1 MSLTQ
6 PLNLKHE
13 IKKFVTK
20 LGAFK
25 VGVADA
31 SKDFEKTLEGC
42 HPRDLMKNSRSVIVS
57 AFNVGLDY
65 YTSIEY
71 EQSIFVRILHLYR
84 DSVNSRVVSF
94 LRKKGYDAM
103 EAPVGFIDENKK
115 IAYLSFK
122 LAAYEAGIGILGR
135 PSILITP
142 EYGPRV
148 NLGVVI
154 TEAPLE
160 PDGQMIDF
168 NPCQHCDVCVK
179 ICPVEAIKA
188 DKPPPTGFD
197 RNKCFQFVSW
207 IENQTKGKVKACG
220 YCYNRCPAGKL
231 VKKTLQIT
239 KWRTLLDITLQQR
252 KRLIQKFKE
261 TT

>member
-6 PLNLKHE
+6 PLSLKHE
-13 IKKFVTK
+13 IKEFVTK
-20 LGAFK
+20 QGAFR
-25 VGVADA
+25 VGVADT
-31 SKDFEKTLEGC
+31 SKGFDKTVEGC
-42 HPRDLMKNSRSVIVS
+42 HPQDLMKSSRSVIVS

-65 YTSIEY
+65 YTSIKY
-71 EQSIFVRILHLYR
+71 EQNIFVRILHLYR
-84 DSVNSRVVSF
+84 DSVNARLVSF

-103 EAPVGFIDENKK
+103 EAPVGWLDENRK

-122 LAAYEAGIGILGR
+122 LAAYEAGIGVLGR

-154 TEAPLE
+154 TEAQLE
-160 PDGQMIDF
+160 PDGRMMGF

-179 ICPVEAIKA
+179 ICPVEAIKT

-207 IENQTKGKVKACG
+207 VEKETKGKVKACG
-220 YCYNRCPAGKL
+220 YCYNCCPTGKL
-231 VKKTLQIT
+231 VKKTLQVT
-239 KWRTLLDITLQQR
+239 RWRLLLDITVQRR

-261 TT
+261 TV